1 MLENQSERYAKW
13 KFQTGRFWSDWQEDC
28 LKTSSEPSAKQWV
41 KEPSKFALKLKLITE
56 KPNKRIIT
64 ATNLPKRPFI
74 E

>member
-1 MLENQSERYAKW
+1 MLENQSGRYAKW
-13 KFQTGRFWSDWQEDC
+13 KFEIGWFWSDWEEDY
-28 LKTSSEPSAKQWV
+28 LKTSSESSAKQWV
-41 KEPSKFALKLKLITE
+41 KERYKFALKLKLITE